1 VGADVIAKKTV
12 NQKFDFDCGVIFQRG
27 GNFFSYIDSFT
38 SLADYNNP
46 LLNDLH
52 IEL

>member
-1 VGADVIAKKTV
+1 VIAKKIM
-12 NQKFDFDCGVIFQRG
+12 NQKFDFDYGVTFQREG
-27 GNFFSYIDSFT
+27 EFFSYIDSFT

-46 LLNDLH
+46 LLNELH